1 MPSAFGATGRWAN
14 VRALDAESLAD
25 TPVLPVSARTG
36 EGLGDLRALL
46 IQTVRRNRAVTD
58 RIAADIDGVIGGF
71 EPYAGPQ
78 VAPDAAMADAA
89 FPPASPPVW
98 AAAARASSNRRWD

>member
-1 MPSAFGATGRWAN
+1 M
-14 VRALDAESLAD
+14 
-25 TPVLPVSARTG
+25 LPVSARTG

-78 VAPDAAMADAA
+78 VAPDAALDAA
-89 FPPASPPVW
+89 LADLALAGPAGQ
-98 AAAARASSNRRWD
+98 R